1 MKGSIVRGKH
11 RLLIIIASSAVLVLL
26 WWAGSR
32 FFSEVIL
39 PSPFTVL
46 GRFLEFLG
54 EASFYQAL
62 SATFIRGVQGFAIS
76 LAAGSLAGILAGGS
90 KSLEALF
97 TPLLSVI
104 KATPVMSVILLAF
117 IWFRTGTVPVF
128 AAFLM
133 AFPVVTQNVM
143 IGVREVP
150 RELRQMARIYE
161 LNERQQFFHI
171 TLPSIL
177 PFFISGARSALGLTW
192 KVVVA
197 AEVLTV
203 PSRGIGSGMQFA
215 QINLATA
222 EVFAWT
228 IAAILLCALSDLLF
242 SAVTPL
248 FQPHRRRTGRHH
260 GN

>member
-1 MKGSIVRGKH
+1 MKDSIDRGKK
-11 RLLIIIASSAVLVLL
+11 RLLIIIVSSAALILL
-26 WWAGSR
+26 WWAGSLV
-32 FFSEVIL
+32 FNEVIL

-46 GRFLEFLG
+46 ARFMRFLG
-54 EASFYQAL
+54 EASFYHAL
-62 SATFIRGVQGFAIS
+62 YATCIRGIQGFAVS
-76 LAAGSLAGILAGGS
+76 LLVGSAAGILAGGS
-90 KSLEALF
+90 RTLEAF
-97 TPLLSVI
+97 FSPLLSVI

-143 IGVREVP
+143 IGVREVHP
-150 RELRQMARIYE
+150 ELRQMARMYE
-161 LNERQQFFHI
+161 LNARQQFIHI

-177 PFFISGARSALGLTW
+177 PFFLSGAKSALGLTW

-203 PSRGIGSGMQFA
+203 PSRGIGSSMQFA

-222 EVFAWT
+222 EVFSWT
-228 IAAILLCALSDLLF
+228 VAAILLSAASDLLF
-242 SAVTPL
+242 SLVTPF
-248 FQPHRRRTGRHH
+248 FQPHRRYGRRH
-260 GN
+260 GH